1 MNLEDV
7 LELCRERQIEL
18 WSEGGRL
25 HYRAPAGSLDT
36 ALAETIR
43 SRRRA
48 LIDFLSED
56 AWQPDPA
63 KAYERFALTP
73 VQAAYVLGRNPAF
86 EFGGHA
92 CHLYVEYPLPAS
104 LDIARFEAAWNAC
117 VARHPMLRA
126 IVEGSAW
133 QRVLPDV
140 PWQSL
145 VLHELREADDA
156 CFAAHLA
163 AVRNRLDHAVHALDR
178 WPVIRPEL
186 SFGRART
193 VLHMSVDFTLI
204 DYASLQLL
212 LSEWRHRYDEPHWK
226 PDVLDVTFRDYVV
239 NEARARDRSR
249 HAQDRAWW
257 LARLDA
263 LPGRPDLPVVPA
275 PATPASPRFT
285 HLHARLGDG
294 PWGALCAMASHHGL
308 SPASVALA
316 AFAEVIGRW
325 SQTPPFCLNLTVLN
339 RPDVHPR
346 IGEVLG
352 DFTALSL
359 LAVDVA
365 QGCDFTERARRI
377 GAQMFDDLEHRGFTG
392 IDVMRELARRRGKG
406 ADLMPVVFTSG
417 IGSVGRLLEGQGAR
431 LDRPLEMISQTP
443 QVWLDCQVTDQ
454 FGGLEIGWDV
464 REALF
469 PAGMP
474 EAMFDAF
481 VALLGRLASDDSW
494 WTRRGDLVLPTVA
507 EAEPPPVPTKPDAH
521 LAAGFAA
528 RALSTPEATAIID
541 QAGSHSYRSIVQRA
555 AALRDVLERA
565 GVGAG
570 DRVAV
575 LLPKGVGQAVA
586 VLGIVQAG
594 AAYVPIDV
602 RQPASRRRAILDSAQ
617 VRAVVADTTQAYD
630 AGAAVRIDLDHVLD
644 RLGSA
649 PGWLLRA
656 ACVGGGDALAYIIYT
671 SGSTGEPKG
680 VMLSHTAVCNTLDH
694 INRRHEI
701 GPDDVVLGLAE
712 LSFDLSVYDLFG
724 ATARGACVVL
734 PDPTRHS
741 DPSHWADL
749 MVCHGVTVWNSVPA
763 QGQMLIDYLDSEP
776 DRRVPGPRCVLWS
789 GDWIPVSLPL
799 RWWRRWP
806 QSDLFSLGGAT
817 EAAIWSIE
825 HRIRREDTQLAS
837 IPYGR
842 ALTGQTVEVL
852 DALGRRC
859 PAEVRGEIYIG
870 GVGLADGYLNDP
882 ERTAE
887 RFVRD
892 AAGRRRY
899 RTGDLG
905 RYRADGSIEFLG
917 RQDDQV
923 KIRGY
928 RIELAEIDAALS
940 AHPLVSAAATVVL
953 GDTQQ
958 RHLNSFVTLGGAEP
972 ERGDHAEALND
983 VADRVSAAWASEA
996 WPTLSR
1002 IRESVARLEAACV
1015 ASLAA
1020 WIGEMRE
1027 PVDFPALSTRLA
1039 VPAERQHLLR
1049 HWLALLQGHGYLEA
1063 LPSGAWQSRPDAPT
1077 AEADVRWD
1085 RFASDAAVS
1094 LWPPD
1099 LIDYFRRSAAC
1110 LGEQLGERISPAALM
1125 FPQGTTHIAEAMY
1138 STGLHAQALHRGM
1151 AEAVRRIVE
1160 REPQRVWRVLEI
1172 GAGTAAATRVIVDAL
1187 APLVQAGI
1195 GIDYLFTD
1203 VSSYFLAAARE
1214 RFAGCPWVRF
1224 ARFDMNVRS
1233 EEQGIAPH
1241 SIDLL
1246 ISSGALN
1253 NARDTV
1259 ALLNGMREMSGADAW
1274 WVIQELTC
1282 EHPEISVSQA
1292 LMMESPDD
1300 ARAGLGQLFVHRES
1314 WLAWLQ
1320 REAADCAT
1328 GCTGPDD
1335 PLRALGY
1342 EVFVARVKAG
1352 AARIAP
1358 DELQAFVAQRL
1369 PAYMLPARIDVLER
1383 LPTTANGKI
1392 DRRRLGAIAS
1402 IQAPPAVTRAVVHAV
1417 AADALEAR
1425 LIALWE
1431 AVLDIQG
1438 ITVDQDFFAA
1448 GGDSLLIA
1456 QLIGRLRADE
1466 PLARAHSFD
1475 RLLRCALNRP
1485 TPAAVAAF
1493 LRDSDAAGSAQ
1504 AARLETADT
1513 KEAEQ
1518 DGASE
1523 GEPARL
1529 IASPPARHWR
1539 RVEPIRI
1546 AAGEGVPRVLVH
1558 EGLGTL
1564 HAYRRVMPALSA
1576 LGPLL
1581 GFAMEDTDDYLAI
1594 PARHVNATLGARY
1607 ARALAREGV
1616 AEVDLLGYCS
1626 GGLIAIEMAKA
1637 LLQLG
1642 VAVRSL
1648 DIVSSYRIPYLIE
1661 DERLILFNYAKTL
1674 GLPVEPFG
1682 YPPVDLLADALE
1694 QALKTDG
1701 TRLAAGAIEAQLGM
1715 FGDTCPPL
1723 DAVRIG
1729 VLRAAAGLQPDG
1741 AQDGLQDGPLVAQ
1754 REPFYRLFAHSV
1766 AASHWAGTAPYVAG
1780 LRLFVP
1786 ERCNPLIPQQR
1797 AVLLDYWQT
1806 QALGK
1811 VALID
1816 LPGGHFDCL
1825 NDAFVTNHLGRSR

>member
-43 SRRRA
+43 TRRRA

-56 AWQPDPA
+56 VWQPDPA
-63 KAYERFALTP
+63 KAHERFALTP

-86 EFGGHA
+86 EFGGNA

-104 LDIARFEAAWNAC
+104 LDVARFEAAWNAC

-145 VLHELREADDA
+145 VVHELREADDA

-163 AVRNRLDHAVHALDR
+163 AVRSRLDHAVHALDR
-178 WPVIRPEL
+178 WPVLRPEL
-186 SFGRART
+186 SFGRTHA

-212 LSEWRHRYDEPHWK
+212 LSEWRRRYDEPHWK
-226 PDVLDVTFRDYVV
+226 PDALDVTFRDYVV
-239 NEARARDRSR
+239 NEARARDRNR

-257 LARLDA
+257 LARLEA

-275 PATPASPRFT
+275 PATPVSPRFT

-294 PWGALCAMASHHGL
+294 SWGVLCATASQRGL
-308 SPASVALA
+308 SPAGVALA
-316 AFAEVIGRW
+316 AFAEVVGRW
-325 SQTPPFCLNLTVLN
+325 SQTPTFCLNLTVLS

-359 LAVDVA
+359 LAVDVT
-365 QGCDFTERARRI
+365 QGGDFTERARRI

-406 ADLMPVVFTSG
+406 TDLMPVVFTSG
-417 IGSVGRLLEGQGAR
+417 IGSVGRLLDGQGAR
-431 LDRPLEMISQTP
+431 LDRPLDMISQTP
-443 QVWLDCQVTDQ
+443 QVWLDCQATDQ

-494 WTRRGDLVLPTVA
+494 WTRRGDLVLPTMA
-507 EAEPPPVPTKPDAH
+507 EAEPPPVTTKPDAH

-528 RALSTPEATAIID
+528 RALSTPQATAIVD
-541 QAGSHSYRSIVQRA
+541 QAGSHSYRTIAQRA
-555 AALRDVLERA
+555 VALRDALERA
-565 GVGAG
+565 GVDVG

-575 LLPKGVGQAVA
+575 LLPKGIGQAVA

-602 RQPASRRRAILDSAQ
+602 RQPALRQQAILESAQ
-617 VRAVVADTTQAYD
+617 VRAIVTDTTQACEV
-630 AGAAVRIDLDHVLD
+630 GAAVRIDID
-644 RLGSA
+644 RLGA
-649 PGWLLRA
+649 DPGWPPRA
-656 ACVGGGDALAYIIYT
+656 ARPVGGDALAYVIYT

-680 VMLSHTAVCNTLDH
+680 VMLSHAAVCNTLDD
-694 INRRHEI
+694 INHRHEI

-724 ATARGACVVL
+724 AMAQGARVVL
-734 PDPTRHS
+734 PDPSRHN
-741 DPSHWADL
+741 DPSHWAEL
-749 MVCHGVTVWNSVPA
+749 MTCHGVTVWNSVPA
-763 QGQMLIDYLDSEP
+763 QGQMLTDYLESEP

-806 QSDLFSLGGAT
+806 QSELFSLGGAT

-825 HRIRREDTQLAS
+825 HRIRRDDTQLAS

-842 ALTGQTVEVL
+842 ALAGQIVEVL

-859 PAEVRGEIYIG
+859 PAEVRGQIYIG

-882 ERTAE
+882 GRTAE
-887 RFVRD
+887 CFVRD
-892 AAGRRRY
+892 AAGGRRY

-928 RIELAEIDAALS
+928 RIELAEIDAALT
-940 AHPLVSAAATVVL
+940 AHPLVSAAATVVH
-953 GDTQQ
+953 GDSQQ
-958 RHLNSFVTLGGAEP
+958 RHLVSFVTLGGTAP
-972 ERGDHAEALND
+972 EHCDHAEALND
-983 VADRVSAAWASEA
+983 VADRVSAVWASEA
-996 WPTLSR
+996 WPALPQ

-1015 ASLAA
+1015 ASLAV

-1027 PVDFPALSTRLA
+1027 PVDFPALCARLA
-1039 VPAERQHLLR
+1039 VPAGRQHLLR
-1049 HWLALLQGHGYLEA
+1049 HWLALLQDHGYLDA
-1063 LPSGAWQSRPDAPT
+1063 LPSGVWQARPDAPT
-1077 AEADVRWD
+1077 AGADAQWD
-1085 RFASDAAVS
+1085 RFASDAPAS

-1099 LIDYFRRSAAC
+1099 LIEYFRRSAAC
-1110 LGEQLGERISPAALM
+1110 LGEQLGERVSPAALM

-1138 STGLHAQALHRGM
+1138 SAGLHAQALHRGM

-1160 REPQRVWRVLEI
+1160 REPRRVWHVLEI

-1214 RFAGCPWVRF
+1214 RFAACPWVRF
-1224 ARFDMNVRS
+1224 ARFDMNARF

-1241 SIDLL
+1241 SLDIV

-1259 ALLNGMREMSGADAW
+1259 ALLDGMREMSGADAW

-1292 LMMESPDD
+1292 LMMAPPDD
-1300 ARAGLGQLFVHRES
+1300 ARAALGQLFVHREP
-1314 WLAWLQ
+1314 WLAGLR

-1342 EVFVARVKAG
+1342 EVFVARVRAG

-1358 DELQAFVAQRL
+1358 DELRAFMAQRL
-1369 PAYMLPARIDVLER
+1369 PAYMLPARIGVLER

-1402 IQAPPAVTRAVVHAV
+1402 IQAPPAVARAVVHAV

-1425 LIALWE
+1425 LIALWG

-1438 ITVDQDFFAA
+1438 VTAEQDFFAA

-1493 LRDSDAAGSAQ
+1493 LRNRDGVGEAQ
-1504 AARLETADT
+1504 APRLETIAT
-1513 KEAEQ
+1513 EEAEQ
-1518 DGASE
+1518 GGAGE
-1523 GEPARL
+1523 GEPA
-1529 IASPPARHWR
+1529 SPSAGRPALRRR

-1564 HAYRRVMPALSA
+1564 HAYRRVMPALST

-1581 GFAMEDTDDYLAI
+1581 GFAVDDTDDYLAI

-1607 ARALAREGV
+1607 ARALAREGLD
-1616 AEVDLLGYCS
+1616 EVDLLGYCS

-1642 VAVRSL
+1642 VTVRSL

-1674 GLPVEPFG
+1674 GLSAEPFG
-1682 YPPVDLLADALE
+1682 YPPIDLLADALAE
-1694 QALKTDG
+1694 ALKADG
-1701 TRLAAGAIEAQLGM
+1701 TRLAAGALEVQLGM

-1723 DAVRIG
+1723 DAVRTG
-1729 VLRAAAGLQPDG
+1729 VLRAAAGLPPDST
-1741 AQDGLQDGPLVAQ
+1741 QDGPQDESLVAQ
-1754 REPFYRLFAHSV
+1754 REPLYRVFSHSV
-1766 AASHWAGTAPYVAG
+1766 AASHWAATAPYVAG

-1825 NDAFVTNHLGRSR
+1825 NDTFVTNHLGRQR